1 MVHGFVECSV
11 RALVLA
17 PTGRDARLIVALLK
31 DVGVV
36 GDVCSGVSE
45 LAAEMR
51 KGAAL
56 AIVADEALRDAD
68 LRPIARFM
76 MNQGVWSDLPVIL
89 LTHRGG
95 SPGRDPQLMRV
106 AQLLGNVN
114 FLERPFQTTTLAS
127 MVRAAGRNRH
137 RQYEARARHAEI
149 IEREQQ
155 LQTAM
160 TAGRLGSWS
169 LEAEGPGPEGPG
181 RAGPRLEMSRTSREH
196 FGRPAAPLTYE
207 RLAAVIHREE
217 RCRWREEI
225 EHSLKGGGDF
235 IGEFRNVWPDG
246 TEHWVDMRARALKG
260 ALGEVARL
268 VGVSS
273 DITERKVA
281 ELERERLVG
290 ELAAERTA
298 LSDLTHTLEQR
309 VEHATAQLR
318 AEVAAR
324 EKTQLQLL
332 QSQKMESVG
341 QLTGG
346 IAHDFNNLLMAIMGS
361 LEILR
366 KRMPDD
372 AGTRRLI
379 DGAMQGATRGASLT
393 QRMLAFARQQELRT
407 TSANLGDLILGM
419 QELLHRSIGPQIAL
433 RIHVAEHLP
442 PAEVDP
448 HQVELAVLNLAIN
461 ARDAMP
467 AGGSIDIRVDSEG
480 VAAEDMAAH
489 NGAQLKPGSYLRL
502 QIIDTGVGMDAD
514 TLRKAIEPFFST
526 KAAGKGTGLG
536 LSMTHGLAMQLGGA
550 LSLNSEVGKGTTAT
564 LWLPVAKHPVEAAQG
579 GAPKAATGV
588 RAKILIV
595 DDDPL
600 VANSTVDML
609 LDLGHSVTE
618 ANSGE
623 RAVTLLE
630 SGQQLDL
637 LLTDQAMPGM
647 TGVEL
652 AEIVRSK
659 RPGLPILLV
668 TGYADLPA
676 SELAKLPRLAKPYQ
690 QADLQAAIE
699 ALLSETQSSIS
710 GSA

>member
-1 MVHGFVECSV
+1 MSNGFIECSV
-11 RALVLA
+11 RSVVLA
-17 PTGRDARLIVALLK
+17 PTGRDARLIVTLLK
-31 DVGVV
+31 EVGVV
-36 GDVCSGVSE
+36 GDICSDVSE
-45 LAAEMR
+45 LAREMR

-56 AIVADEALRDAD
+56 AIVADEALRGIDM
-68 LRPIARFM
+68 RPLARFM
-76 MNQGVWSDLPVIL
+76 SSQGAWSDLPVIL
-89 LTHRGG
+89 LTHRGAV
-95 SPGRDPQLMRV
+95 PGRDAELMQIADV
-106 AQLLGNVN
+106 LGNVN
-114 FLERPFQTTTLAS
+114 FLERPFHIATLAS
-127 MVRAAGRNRH
+127 MVRAASRNRH
-137 RQYEARARHAEI
+137 RQYQAQASHMEI
-149 IEREQQ
+149 VEREQQ

-160 TAGRLGSWS
+160 TAGRLGAWS
-169 LEAEGPGPEGPG
+169 LEADGPSLAKPQ
-181 RAGPRLEMSRTSREH
+181 LQISRTSRGH
-196 FGRPAAPLTYE
+196 FGRSSTALTYE
-207 RLAAVIHREE
+207 RLLAAIHPEE
-217 RCRWREEI
+217 RGRWRAEI
-225 EHSLKGGGDF
+225 EQSLNEGSDF
-235 IGEFRNVWPDG
+235 IGEFRNLWPDG
-246 TEHWVDMRARALKG
+246 TEHWVDMRARALKD
-260 ALGEVARL
+260 ARSETLRL

-273 DITERKVA
+273 DITARKVA
-281 ELERERLVG
+281 ELERERLVR
-290 ELAAERTA
+290 ELAAERSA
-298 LSDLTHTLEQR
+298 LSDLTRTLEQR
-309 VEHATAQLR
+309 VTQATAQLR
-318 AEVAAR
+318 AEIAAR
-324 EKTQLQLL
+324 EKTQSQLL

-372 AGTRRLI
+372 SGTRRLI
-379 DGAMQGATRGASLT
+379 EGAMQGATRGASLT

-407 TSANLGDLILGM
+407 SSADMGELILGM
-419 QELLHRSIGPQIAL
+419 QELLHRSIGPRIEL
-433 RIHVAEHLP
+433 RMHVADGLP
-442 PAEVDP
+442 PAEVDA
-448 HQVELAVLNLAIN
+448 HQVELAVLNLVIN

-467 AGGSIDIRVDSEG
+467 SGGSIDIRVDNEEMP
-480 VAAEDMAAH
+480 ALNAM
-489 NGAQLKPGSYLRL
+489 QLKPGNYLRV
-502 QIIDTGVGMDAD
+502 QIVDSGVGMDAE

-550 LSLNSEVGKGTTAT
+550 LSLASEVGNGTTAT
-564 LWLPVAKHPVEAAQG
+564 LFLPVAQNPTRAQPGDAPAAG
-579 GAPKAATGV
+579 TASGV

-630 SGQQLDL
+630 SDQPLDL

-647 TGVEL
+647 TGIEL
-652 AEIVRSK
+652 AEIARSM

-676 SELAKLPRLAKPYQ
+676 CELAKLPRLAKPYQ

-699 ALLSETQSSIS
+699 ALLERRAERPKPQDAIS
-710 GSA
+710 ASR

>member
-1 MVHGFVECSV
+1 M

-17 PTGRDARLIVALLK
+17 PTGRDARLLTSVLK
-31 DVGVV
+31 EVGVI
-36 GDVCSGVSE
+36 GDVCGGVMQ

-56 AIVADEALRDAD
+56 AILADEALRDAD
-68 LRPIARFM
+68 LQPISRFM
-76 MNQGVWSDLPVIL
+76 SSQGAWSDLPVIL

-95 SPGRDPQLMRV
+95 EPGRDPELTRIARV
-106 AQLLGNVN
+106 LGNVN
-114 FLERPFQTTTLAS
+114 FLERPFQLSTLAS

-137 RQYEARARHAEI
+137 RQYEARARLAEI
-149 IEREQQ
+149 AEREQQ

-169 LEAEGPGPEGPG
+169 LEAEGPDFAAPH
-181 RAGPRLEMSRTSREH
+181 LEISRTSRAH
-196 FGRPAAPLTYE
+196 FGRPTAAFGYE
-207 RLAAVIHREE
+207 RLAAAIHSDARD
-217 RCRWREEI
+217 RWRAEI
-225 EHSLKGGGDF
+225 EHSLRTGSDF
-235 IGEFRNVWPDG
+235 AGEHCNVWPDG
-246 TEHWVDMRARALKG
+246 TEHWVEMRARALKG
-260 ALGEVARL
+260 ADGREVRL

-273 DITERKVA
+273 DITARKTA
-281 ELERERLVG
+281 ELEQQRLVR

-298 LSDLTHTLEQR
+298 LAELTRTLEQR
-309 VEHATAQLR
+309 VVQSTAQLR

-324 EKTQLQLL
+324 EKTQSQLL
-332 QSQKMESVG
+332 QAQKMESVG

-366 KRMPDD
+366 KRLPDD
-372 AGTRRLI
+372 GGVRRLI
-379 DGAMQGATRGASLT
+379 AGAMQAATRGASLT

-407 TSANLGDLILGM
+407 ASADMGELILGM

-433 RIHVAEHLP
+433 RIQVAEHLP
-442 PAEVDP
+442 PAEVDA

-467 AGGSIDIRVDSEG
+467 GGGSIDIRLDDE
-480 VAAEDMAAH
+480 EMAAVNH
-489 NGAQLKPGSYLRL
+489 LQLAPGTYLRVR
-502 QIIDTGVGMDAD
+502 IIDSGAGMDAE
-514 TLRKAIEPFFST
+514 TLNRAIEPFFST

-536 LSMTHGLAMQLGGA
+536 LSMTHGLAQQLGGA
-550 LSLNSEVGKGTTAT
+550 LSLASEVGKGTTVT
-564 LWLPVAKHPVEAAQG
+564 LWLPAAQRP
-579 GAPKAATGV
+579 AQAAQAGVAQIASGMAGV

-630 SGQQLDL
+630 SDQPLDL
-637 LLTDQAMPGM
+637 LVTDQAMPGM
-647 TGVEL
+647 TGIEL
-652 AEIVRSK
+652 ARIARTK

-676 SELAKLPRLAKPYQ
+676 CELAKLPRLAKPYQ

-699 ALLSETQSSIS
+699 ALLLTPADSSAQL
-710 GSA
+710 GR

>member
-1 MVHGFVECSV
+1 MLNGFVECSV

-17 PTGRDARLIVALLK
+17 PTGRDARLIMSLLK
-31 DVGVV
+31 EIGVPGDTCADVAA
-36 GDVCSGVSE
+36 
-45 LAAEMR
+45 LAAQLDA
-51 KGAAL
+51 GAAL
-56 AIVADEALRDAD
+56 AIVADEALRGAD
-68 LRPIARFM
+68 TRPLARFM
-76 MNQGVWSDLPVIL
+76 RNQGAWSDLPVIL

-95 SPGRDPQLMRV
+95 VPGRDPELMRIAEV
-106 AQLLGNVN
+106 LGNVN
-114 FLERPFQTTTLAS
+114 FLERPFHMATLAS
-127 MVRAAGRNRH
+127 MVHAAGRNRR
-137 RQYEARARHAEI
+137 RQYEARARHAQI
-149 IEREQQ
+149 LEREQQ

-169 LEAEGPGPEGPG
+169 LDVEGPG
-181 RAGPRLEMSRTSREH
+181 RAARHLQISRTTREH
-196 FGRPAAPLTYE
+196 FGLASAPCTYE
-207 RLAAVIHREE
+207 TLAAAIHGEE
-217 RCRWREEI
+217 RAQWRAAI
-225 EHSLKGGGDF
+225 ECSLNGGGDF
-235 IGEFRNVWPDG
+235 AGEYRNRWPDH
-246 TEHWVDMRARALKG
+246 TEHWVDMRARALKD
-260 ALGEVARL
+260 AHGEIVRL

-273 DITERKVA
+273 DITARKIA
-281 ELERERLVG
+281 ELERERLMG

-298 LSDLTHTLEQR
+298 LSELTRTLEQR
-309 VEHATAQLR
+309 VSQATAQLR

-324 EKTQLQLL
+324 EKTQSQLL

-366 KRMPDD
+366 KRLPDD
-372 AGTRRLI
+372 ATIRRLI

-407 TSANLGDLILGM
+407 SSADMGALILGM
-419 QELLHRSIGPQIAL
+419 QELLHRSIGPRTAL
-433 RIHVAEHLP
+433 RIRVAEGLP
-442 PAEVDP
+442 PAEVDA
-448 HQVELAVLNLAIN
+448 HQVELAVLNLVIN

-467 AGGSIDIRVDSEG
+467 AGGSIDIRVDGEE
-480 VAAEDMAAH
+480 VAPL
-489 NGAQLKPGSYLRL
+489 NPLQLQPGRYLRV
-502 QIIDTGVGMDAD
+502 QIIDSGVGMDAA
-514 TLRKAIEPFFST
+514 TLSKAIEPFFST

-550 LSLNSEVGKGTTAT
+550 LSLSSEVGKGTTAA
-564 LWLPVAKHPVEAAQG
+564 LWLPVAQNPAKDAPADAAQ
-579 GAPKAATGV
+579 AASAASGV

-630 SGQQLDL
+630 SDQPLDL

-647 TGVEL
+647 TGIEL
-652 AEIVRSK
+652 AEIARSK
-659 RPGLPILLV
+659 RPGMPILLV

-676 SELAKLPRLAKPYQ
+676 CELAKLPRLAKPYQ

-699 ALLSETQSSIS
+699 SLLPRLSGAPQQDSINASS
-710 GSA
+710 

>member
-1 MVHGFVECSV
+1 MLSGSVECSV

-17 PTGRDARLIVALLK
+17 PVGRDARLAVNLLQE
-31 DVGVV
+31 VGVV
-36 GDVCSGVSE
+36 GDICKDVAD
-45 LAAEMR
+45 LAMEMH

-56 AIVADEALRDAD
+56 AIVAEEALRGTDV
-68 LRPIARFM
+68 RPLTHFM
-76 MNQGVWSDLPVIL
+76 QNQAAWSDFPVIL

-95 SPGRDPQLMRV
+95 VPGRDPELMRIAEV
-106 AQLLGNVN
+106 LGNVN
-114 FLERPFQTTTLAS
+114 FLERPFHMATLAS

-137 RQYEARARHAEI
+137 RQYEARARMAEI
-149 IEREQQ
+149 VEREQQ
-155 LQTAM
+155 L
-160 TAGRLGSWS
+160 S
-169 LEAEGPGPEGPG
+169 E
-181 RAGPRLEMSRTSREH
+181 
-196 FGRPAAPLTYE
+196 LT
-207 RLAAVIHREE
+207 R
-217 RCRWREEI
+217 
-225 EHSLKGGGDF
+225 
-235 IGEFRNVWPDG
+235 
-246 TEHWVDMRARALKG
+246 
-260 ALGEVARL
+260 
-268 VGVSS
+268 
-273 DITERKVA
+273 
-281 ELERERLVG
+281 
-290 ELAAERTA
+290 
-298 LSDLTHTLEQR
+298 TLEQR
-309 VEHATAQLR
+309 VEQATARLR

-324 EKTQLQLL
+324 EKTQSQLL

-372 AGTRRLI
+372 AAVRRLI

-407 TSANLGDLILGM
+407 SSADMGELILGM
-419 QELLHRSIGPQIAL
+419 QELLHRSIGPRIAL
-433 RIHVAEHLP
+433 RIAVAEQLP
-442 PAEVDP
+442 PAEVDA
-448 HQVELAVLNLAIN
+448 HQVELAVLNLVIN

-467 AGGSIDIRVDSEG
+467 EGGSIDIRVDVEEVPSPNP
-480 VAAEDMAAH
+480 M
-489 NGAQLKPGSYLRL
+489 QLKRGPYLRV
-502 QIIDTGVGMDAD
+502 QIIDSGVGMDGE
-514 TLRKAIEPFFST
+514 TLRKSIEPFFST

-550 LSLNSEVGKGTTAT
+550 LSLESELGKGTTAT
-564 LWLPVAKHPVEAAQG
+564 LWLPVAQHPARPEVSAVKTPSAASG
-579 GAPKAATGV
+579 I

-618 ANSGE
+618 AHSGE

-630 SGQQLDL
+630 SDQPLDL

-647 TGVEL
+647 TGMEL
-652 AEIVRSK
+652 AEIARRK

-676 SELAKLPRLAKPYQ
+676 CELAKLPRLAKPYQ
-690 QADLQAAIE
+690 QAELQAAIE
-699 ALLSETQSSIS
+699 ALLYRPAGAPQPPDSVN
-710 GSA
+710 APA

>member
-1 MVHGFVECSV
+1 MVNGFVECSV

-17 PTGRDARLIVALLK
+17 PTGRDARLIVTLLK
-31 DVGVV
+31 EIGVV
-36 GDVCSGVSE
+36 GDICDDIPHF
-45 LAAEMR
+45 AAELHQ
-51 KGAAL
+51 GAAF
-56 AIVADEALRDAD
+56 AIVAEEALRGAE
-68 LRPIARFM
+68 LRQIERFM
-76 MNQGVWSDLPVIL
+76 LNQGAWSDLPVIL

-95 SPGRDPQLMRV
+95 APGRDPELARI
-106 AQLLGNVN
+106 AQVLGNVN
-114 FLERPFQTTTLAS
+114 FIERPFQMATMVS

-137 RQYEARARHAEI
+137 RQYEARARLAEI
-149 IEREQQ
+149 FEREHQ

-169 LEAEGPGPEGPG
+169 LEADGPGL
-181 RAGPRLEMSRTSREH
+181 AGPHLEISRTSREQ
-196 FGRPAAPLTYE
+196 FGRPPGLLTYGW
-207 RLAAVIHREE
+207 LVASIHRED
-217 RCRWREEI
+217 RGRWRAAI
-225 EHSLKGGGDF
+225 EQSLQEGGDF
-235 IGEFRNVWPDG
+235 SGEFRNVWPDG
-246 TEHWVDMRARALKG
+246 SEHWVDMRARALKG
-260 ALGEVARL
+260 AHGKVLRL

-273 DITERKVA
+273 DITARKIA
-281 ELERERLVG
+281 ELERERLVS

-298 LSDLTHTLEQR
+298 LSELTRTLEQR
-309 VEHATAQLR
+309 VVQATSQLR

-324 EKTQLQLL
+324 EKTQSQLL

-366 KRMPDD
+366 KRMPDEP
-372 AGTRRLI
+372 AIRRLI
-379 DGAMQGATRGASLT
+379 DAAMQGATRGASLT

-407 TSANLGDLILGM
+407 SSADMGELILGM
-419 QELLHRSIGPQIAL
+419 QELLHRSIGPRTAL
-433 RIHVAEHLP
+433 RIHIAEGLP
-442 PAEVDP
+442 PAEVDA

-467 AGGSIDIRVDSEG
+467 AGGSIDIRVDIEE
-480 VAAEDMAAH
+480 VAAP
-489 NGAQLKPGSYLRL
+489 NNLQLKPGQYLRV
-502 QIIDTGVGMDAD
+502 QIIDSGVGMDAD
-514 TLRKAIEPFFST
+514 TLSKAIEPFFST

-550 LSLNSEVGKGTTAT
+550 LSLASELGKGTTAA
-564 LWLPVAKHPVEAAQG
+564 LWLPMAQAPAKAQVSAAQ
-579 GAPKAATGV
+579 AANTAAGV

-630 SGQQLDL
+630 SDQPLDL

-647 TGVEL
+647 TGIEL
-652 AEIVRSK
+652 AEIARSK

-676 SELAKLPRLAKPYQ
+676 CELAKLPRLAKPYQ

-699 ALLSETQSSIS
+699 ALLHTPAGQPQAHGSIS
-710 GSA
+710 ASS

>member
-1 MVHGFVECSV
+1 MPTGFVECSV
-11 RALVLA
+11 RALILA
-17 PTGRDARLIVALLK
+17 PTGRDARLLATLLNE
-31 DVGVV
+31 VGVV
-36 GDVCSGVSE
+36 GDVCNDVSA

-56 AIVADEALRDAD
+56 AIVADEALRGAD
-68 LRPIARFM
+68 VQPISKFM
-76 MNQGVWSDLPVIL
+76 SNQGTWSDLPVIL

-95 SPGRDPQLMRV
+95 SPDRDPELTRI

-114 FLERPFQTTTLAS
+114 FLERPFQMATLAS

-149 IEREQQ
+149 VEREQE

-160 TAGRLGSWS
+160 TAGRLGSWA
-169 LEAEGPGPEGPG
+169 LHTEGLGTAKPQ
-181 RAGPRLEMSRTSREH
+181 LEMSRVSRGH
-196 FGRPAAPLTYE
+196 FGRQTASLSYE
-207 RLAAVIHREE
+207 RLAAVVHREE
-217 RCRWREEI
+217 RGRWRAEI
-225 EHSLKGGGDF
+225 EHSLKEGGDF

-246 TEHWVDMRARALKG
+246 SEHWVDMRARALKD
-260 ALGEVARL
+260 ARGDVVSL

-281 ELERERLVG
+281 ELERERLMR
-290 ELAAERTA
+290 ELAMERTA
-298 LSDLTHTLEQR
+298 LAELTRTLEQR
-309 VEHATAQLR
+309 VAEATAQLR
-318 AEVAAR
+318 AEVVTR
-324 EKTQLQLL
+324 EKTQSQLL
-332 QSQKMESVG
+332 QAQKMESVG

-366 KRMPDD
+366 KRTPDD
-372 AGTRRLI
+372 AGIRRLI
-379 DGAMQGATRGASLT
+379 DGAMQAANRGASLT

-407 TSANLGDLILGM
+407 SSADMGELILGM

-433 RIHVAEHLP
+433 RIEVAEHLP
-442 PAEVDP
+442 PAEVDA
-448 HQVELAVLNLAIN
+448 HQVELAVLNLVIN

-467 AGGSIDIRVDSEG
+467 GGGKIDVRLDCEEVSESNL
-480 VAAEDMAAH
+480 M
-489 NGAQLKPGSYLRL
+489 QLKAGAYLRVR
-502 QIIDTGVGMDAD
+502 IIDSGVGMDAH
-514 TLRKAIEPFFST
+514 TLGRAIEPFFST

-536 LSMTHGLAMQLGGA
+536 LSMTHGLAKQLGGA
-550 LSLNSEVGKGTTAT
+550 LSLSSELGKGTTVT
-564 LWLPVAKHPVEAAQG
+564 LWLPAAHASTETAPASVAPVANVSM
-579 GAPKAATGV
+579 GV

-623 RAVTLLE
+623 RALTFLE
-630 SGQQLDL
+630 SDQPLDL

-652 AEIVRSK
+652 AKLARRK

-676 SELAKLPRLAKPYQ
+676 SELAKLPRLSKPYQ

-699 ALLSETQSSIS
+699 ALLAGS
-710 GSA
+710 GSVVEG

>member
-1 MVHGFVECSV
+1 MVNGFVECSV

-31 DVGVV
+31 EVGVV
-36 GDVCSGVSE
+36 GDACSDVSA

-76 MNQGVWSDLPVIL
+76 VNQGVWSDLPVIL

-95 SPGRDPQLMRV
+95 VPGRDPELMRM
-106 AQLLGNVN
+106 AQVLGNVN

-137 RQYEARARHAEI
+137 RQYEARARHEEI

-169 LEAEGPGPEGPG
+169 LDAEGPGLG
-181 RAGPRLEMSRTSREH
+181 GPRLEMSRTSRQH
-196 FGRPAAPLTYE
+196 FGRAAGPLSYE
-207 RLAAVIHREE
+207 RLAAAIHLEE
-217 RCRWREEI
+217 RDRWRAWI
-225 EHSLKGGGDF
+225 EHSLEKGGDF
-235 IGEFRNVWPDG
+235 TGEFRNVWPDG
-246 TEHWVDMRARALKG
+246 TEHWVDMRARALKD
-260 ALGEVARL
+260 AHGEVARL

-281 ELERERLVG
+281 ELERERLVA

-309 VEHATAQLR
+309 VADAAAQLR

-324 EKTQLQLL
+324 EQTQLQLL

-366 KRMPDD
+366 KRLPDD
-372 AGTRRLI
+372 PGTRRLI

-393 QRMLAFARQQELRT
+393 QRMLAFARRQELST

-419 QELLHRSIGPQIAL
+419 QELLHRSIGPQVAL

-467 AGGSIDIRVDSEG
+467 AGGSIDIRVDSE
-480 VAAEDMAAH
+480 DMTAN
-489 NGAQLKPGSYLRL
+489 NGAQLKPGAYLRL

-550 LSLNSEVGKGTTAT
+550 LSLGSELGKGTTAT
-564 LWLPVAKHPVEAAQG
+564 LWLPVAQKPVETAQHS
-579 GAPKAATGV
+579 APQAATGV

-630 SGQQLDL
+630 SGQPLDL

-659 RPGLPILLV
+659 RPDLPILLV

-699 ALLSETQSSIS
+699 ALLSRSQSSIS
-710 GSA
+710 GSP

>member
-1 MVHGFVECSV
+1 VAGGFVECSV
-11 RALVLA
+11 RSLVLA
-17 PTGRDARLIVALLK
+17 PTGRDARLIATLLK
-31 DVGVV
+31 EVGVV
-36 GDVCSGVSE
+36 GDICTDVSE
-45 LAAEMR
+45 LAKEMR
-51 KGAAL
+51 KGAAM
-56 AIVADEALRDAD
+56 AIVADEALRGSD

-76 MNQGVWSDLPVIL
+76 ASQGAWSDLPVIL

-95 SPGRDPQLMRV
+95 VPGRDPELMRIAEV
-106 AQLLGNVN
+106 LGNVN
-114 FLERPFQTTTLAS
+114 FLERPFHMATLAS
-127 MVRAAGRNRH
+127 MVRAARRNRH
-137 RQYEARARHAEI
+137 RQYEAQASHTEI
-149 IEREQQ
+149 VEREQQ

-169 LEAEGPGPEGPG
+169 LEIEGANAAKPH
-181 RAGPRLEMSRTSREH
+181 LEISRTSREH
-196 FGRPAAPLTYE
+196 FGRPSAALNYD
-207 RLAAVIHREE
+207 RLAAAIHREE
-217 RCRWREEI
+217 RGRWRAEI
-225 EHSLKGGGDF
+225 ERSLKEGSDF
-235 IGEFRNVWPDG
+235 IGEYRNIWPDG
-246 TEHWVDMRARALKG
+246 TEHWLDMRARALKD
-260 ALGEVARL
+260 AYGETVRL

-273 DITERKVA
+273 DITARKVA
-281 ELERERLVG
+281 ELERERLMR
-290 ELAAERTA
+290 ELAAERSA
-298 LSDLTHTLEQR
+298 LSELTHTLEQR
-309 VEHATAQLR
+309 VARATAQLR

-324 EKTQLQLL
+324 EKTQSQLL

-366 KRMPDD
+366 KRTPDD
-372 AGTRRLI
+372 VGIRRLI

-407 TSANLGDLILGM
+407 SSADMGELILGM
-419 QELLHRSIGPQIAL
+419 QELLHRSIGPRIAL
-433 RIHVAEHLP
+433 RIHVAEGLP
-442 PAEVDP
+442 PAEVDA
-448 HQVELAVLNLAIN
+448 HQVELAVLNLVIN

-467 AGGSIDIRVDSEG
+467 AGGAIDIRVDSE
-480 VAAEDMAAH
+480 EMATL
-489 NGAQLKPGSYLRL
+489 NTMQLKPGNYLRV
-502 QIIDTGVGMDAD
+502 QIIDSGVGMDAE

-550 LSLNSEVGKGTTAT
+550 LTLASEVGQGTTAT
-564 LWLPVAKHPVEAAQG
+564 LWLPVAQNPARTHAGAAQ
-579 GAPKAATGV
+579 AAGTATSV

-609 LDLGHSVTE
+609 VDLGHSVTE

-630 SGQQLDL
+630 SDQPLDL

-647 TGVEL
+647 TGIEL
-652 AEIVRSK
+652 AEIARSK

-676 SELAKLPRLAKPYQ
+676 CELAKLPRLAKPYNL
-690 QADLQAAIE
+690 ADLQGAIE
-699 ALLSETQSSIS
+699 ALLSKPPSASKPQGSIS
-710 GSA
+710 VSR

>member
-17 PTGRDARLIVALLK
+17 PSGRDARLIVALLK
-31 DVGVV
+31 DVGVI
-36 GDVCSGVSE
+36 GDVCSDVSE
-45 LAAEMR
+45 VAAEMR

-76 MNQGVWSDLPVIL
+76 VNQGVWSDLPVIL

-95 SPGRDPQLMRV
+95 VPGRDPELMRV
-106 AQLLGNVN
+106 AQALGNVN
-114 FLERPFQTTTLAS
+114 FLERPFQPTTLAS
-127 MVRAAGRNRH
+127 MVRAAGRNRR

-169 LEAEGPGPEGPG
+169 LEAEGPGAEGPG
-181 RAGPRLEMSRTSREH
+181 RAGPRLEMSRTSRKH

-217 RCRWREEI
+217 RGRWRAEI
-225 EHSLKGGGDF
+225 EHSLKDGGDF

-246 TEHWVDMRARALKG
+246 TEHWVDMRARALKDG
-260 ALGEVARL
+260 LGEVARL

-281 ELERERLVG
+281 ELERERLVA

-309 VEHATAQLR
+309 VAHATAQLR

-407 TSANLGDLILGM
+407 SSADMGDLILGM
-419 QELLHRSIGPQIAL
+419 QELLHRSIGPRIAL

-467 AGGSIDIRVDSEG
+467 AGGAIDIRLDS
-480 VAAEDMAAH
+480 EDMAAH
-489 NGAQLKPGSYLRL
+489 NGVQLKPGAYLRL

-564 LWLPVAKHPVEAAQG
+564 LWLPVAENPVEAAQSS
-579 GAPKAATGV
+579 APKAATGV

-652 AEIVRSK
+652 AEIARSK

-699 ALLSETQSSIS
+699 ALLSERQSSIS

>member
-1 MVHGFVECSV
+1 VVNGFVECSV
-11 RALVLA
+11 RALVLT
-17 PTGRDARLIVALLK
+17 PTGRDARLIAALLK
-31 DVGVV
+31 EVGVV
-36 GDVCSGVSE
+36 GDVCSDVSE
-45 LAAEMR
+45 LAAELR

-68 LRPIARFM
+68 LRSIARFM
-76 MNQGVWSDLPVIL
+76 VNQGVWSDLPVIL

-95 SPGRDPQLMRV
+95 VPGRDPELMRV
-106 AQLLGNVN
+106 AQVLGNVN

-149 IEREQQ
+149 IEREHQ

-169 LEAEGPGPEGPG
+169 LEAEGQGLG
-181 RAGPRLEMSRTSREH
+181 GPRLEMSRTSRQH
-196 FGRPAAPLTYE
+196 FGRAAAPLTYE
-207 RLAAVIHREE
+207 RLAAVIRREE
-217 RCRWREEI
+217 RGRWRAEI
-225 EHSLKGGGDF
+225 EHSLKAGGDF
-235 IGEFRNVWPDG
+235 SGEFRNVWPDG
-246 TEHWVDMRARALKG
+246 TEHWVDMRARALKD
-260 ALGEVARL
+260 AYGEVERL

-309 VEHATAQLR
+309 VAQAAAQLR

-366 KRMPDD
+366 KRLPDD
-372 AGTRRLI
+372 AATRRLI

-393 QRMLAFARQQELRT
+393 RRMLAFARQQELRT
-407 TSANLGDLILGM
+407 TSADMGDLILGM

-433 RIHVAEHLP
+433 RIQVAEQLP

-448 HQVELAVLNLAIN
+448 HQLELAVLNLAIN

-467 AGGSIDIRVDSEG
+467 AGGSIDIRVDR
-480 VAAEDMAAH
+480 EDMAAN
-489 NGAQLKPGSYLRL
+489 NGVQLKPGSYLRL

-514 TLRKAIEPFFST
+514 TLRKAVEPFFST

-550 LSLNSEVGKGTTAT
+550 LSLSSEVGKGTTVT
-564 LWLPVAKHPVEAAQG
+564 LWLPVAKNPVEIAQNS
-579 GAPKAATGV
+579 APKAATGV

-623 RAVTLLE
+623 RAVKLLE
-630 SGQQLDL
+630 SGQPLDL

-659 RPGLPILLV
+659 RPELPILLV

-699 ALLSETQSSIS
+699 ALLSDKARSVTRCDVSDSV
-710 GSA
+710 

>member
-1 MVHGFVECSV
+1 VAAGFVECSV
-11 RALVLA
+11 RSLVLA
-17 PTGRDARLIVALLK
+17 PTGRDARLIVALLAE
-31 DVGVV
+31 VGVV
-36 GDVCSGVSE
+36 GDMCRDICE
-45 LAAEMR
+45 LAAEAR

-56 AIVADEALRDAD
+56 IIVADEALRGAD

-76 MNQGVWSDLPVIL
+76 GAQGAWSDLPVIL

-95 SPGRDPQLMRV
+95 VPGRDAELMRIAHV
-106 AQLLGNVN
+106 LGNVN
-114 FLERPFQTTTLAS
+114 FLERPFHMATLAS

-137 RQYEARARHAEI
+137 RQYEARARLAEI
-149 IEREQQ
+149 VEREQQ

-169 LEAEGPGPEGPG
+169 LEFDASGLTRPH
-181 RAGPRLEMSRTSREH
+181 LEISRTSREH
-196 FGRPAAPLTYE
+196 FGRRDASFSYD
-207 RLAAVIHREE
+207 RLAASIHREE
-217 RCRWREEI
+217 RGRWRAEVEY
-225 EHSLKGGGDF
+225 SLEKGGDF
-235 IGEFRNVWPDG
+235 NGEYRNVWPDG
-246 TEHWVDMRARALKG
+246 SEHWVDMRARSFKDG
-260 ALGEVARL
+260 NGQVMRV

-273 DITERKVA
+273 DITARKLA
-281 ELERERLVG
+281 ELERERLVR

-298 LSDLTHTLEQR
+298 LSELTRTLEQR
-309 VEHATAQLR
+309 VEQATERLR

-324 EKTQLQLL
+324 EKTQSQLL

-346 IAHDFNNLLMAIMGS
+346 IAHDFNNLLMAVMGS

-366 KRMPDD
+366 KRMPND
-372 AGTRRLI
+372 AGIRRLI

-407 TSANLGDLILGM
+407 ASADMRELILGM
-419 QELLHRSIGPQIAL
+419 QELLQRSIGPRIAL
-433 RIHVAEHLP
+433 RIEAAEDLP
-442 PAEVDP
+442 PAEVDA

-467 AGGSIDIRVDSEG
+467 DGGSIDIRLDSDETT
-480 VAAEDMAAH
+480 ALNPME
-489 NGAQLKPGSYLRL
+489 LKPGKYLRL
-502 QIIDTGVGMDAD
+502 QIIDSGVGMDAE
-514 TLRKAIEPFFST
+514 TLSKAIEPFFST

-536 LSMTHGLAMQLGGA
+536 LSMTHGLTRQLGGA
-550 LSLNSEVGKGTTAT
+550 LSLASEVGKGTTAT
-564 LWLPVAKHPVEAAQG
+564 LWLPAALSPVAAAQP
-579 GAPKAATGV
+579 GAAAHVNSATGV

-600 VANSTVDML
+600 VANSTMDML

-623 RAVTLLE
+623 RAVSFLE
-630 SGQQLDL
+630 SDQQLDL

-647 TGVEL
+647 TGLEL
-652 AEIVRSK
+652 AEIARSK
-659 RPGLPILLV
+659 RPGLPVLLV

-676 SELAKLPRLAKPYQ
+676 CELAKLPRLAKPYQ

-699 ALLSETQSSIS
+699 ALLRVSP
-710 GSA
+710 